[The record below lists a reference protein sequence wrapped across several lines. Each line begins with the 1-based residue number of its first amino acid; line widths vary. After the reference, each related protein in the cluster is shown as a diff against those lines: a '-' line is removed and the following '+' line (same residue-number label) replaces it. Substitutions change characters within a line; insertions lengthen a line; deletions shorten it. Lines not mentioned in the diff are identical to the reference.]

1 MGVSV
6 QIVRLDA
13 LPAAL
18 AVLIA
23 ESQQQGFRFLCRLQ
37 AEFQS
42 GANDFRLPGEGLF
55 AAFEA
60 ERLVAIGGVNQ
71 QTGMPQIGRL
81 RRFYVAADYRRQ
93 GVGRELLTVI
103 EQAAAS
109 YFRELYLFTDTPEA
123 AQFYQRQRYTPVS
136 LPDVS
141 HRKTLAGVSS

>member
-1 MGVSV
+1 MSL

-13 LPAAL
+13 LPDVL
-18 AVLIA
+18 AVLVA
-23 ESQQQGFRFLCRLQ
+23 ESQQQGFRFLYRLQ
-37 AEFQS
+37 TEFQS
-42 GANDFRLPGEGLF
+42 GANDFRLPGEGLV

-71 QTGMPQIGRL
+71 QTGMPYTGRL

-103 EQAAAS
+103 EQVAAS
-109 YFRELYLFTDTPEA
+109 YFRELYLFTDTLEA
-123 AQFYQRQRYTPVS
+123 AQFYQRQGYVAVS

>member
-1 MGVSV
+1 MGVSR

-13 LPAAL
+13 LPDAL
-18 AVLIA
+18 AVLVA
-23 ESQQQGFRFLCRLQ
+23 ESQQQGFRLLYRLQ
-37 AEFQS
+37 TEFQS

-71 QTGMPQIGRL
+71 QTGMPYTGRL

-93 GVGRELLTVI
+93 GVGRGLLTVI

-109 YFRELYLFTDTPEA
+109 YFRELSLFTDTLEA
-123 AQFYQRQRYTPVS
+123 AQFYQRQGYVAVS

>member
-1 MGVSV
+1 M
-6 QIVRLDA
+6 QT
-13 LPAAL
+13 
-18 AVLIA
+18 
-23 ESQQQGFRFLCRLQ
+23 
-37 AEFQS
+37 EFQS
-42 GANDFRLPGEGLF
+42 GTNDFRLPGEGLF
-55 AAFEA
+55 AVFEA

-71 QTGMPQIGRL
+71 QSGMPYTGRL

-109 YFRELYLFTDTPEA
+109 CFRELYLFTDTLEA
-123 AQFYQRQRYTPVS
+123 AQFYQRQGYVAVS

>member
-1 MGVSV
+1 MGVSR

-13 LPAAL
+13 LPDAL
-18 AVLIA
+18 AVLVA
-23 ESQQQGFRFLCRLQ
+23 ESQQQGFRFLYRLQ
-37 AEFQS
+37 TEFQS
-42 GANDFRLPGEGLF
+42 GANDFRLPGEGLI

-71 QTGMPQIGRL
+71 QTGMPYTGRL

-109 YFRELYLFTDTPEA
+109 YFRELYLFTDTLEA
-123 AQFYQRQRYTPVS
+123 AQFYQCQGYVAVS

>member
-1 MGVSV
+1 MGVSR

-13 LPAAL
+13 LPDVL
-18 AVLIA
+18 AVLVA

-37 AEFQS
+37 TEFQS
-42 GANDFRLPGEGLF
+42 GTNDFRLPGEGLF
-55 AAFEA
+55 AVFEA

-71 QTGMPQIGRL
+71 QSGMPYTGRL

-109 YFRELYLFTDTPEA
+109 CFRELYLFTDTLEA
-123 AQFYQRQRYTPVS
+123 AQFYQRQGYVAVS